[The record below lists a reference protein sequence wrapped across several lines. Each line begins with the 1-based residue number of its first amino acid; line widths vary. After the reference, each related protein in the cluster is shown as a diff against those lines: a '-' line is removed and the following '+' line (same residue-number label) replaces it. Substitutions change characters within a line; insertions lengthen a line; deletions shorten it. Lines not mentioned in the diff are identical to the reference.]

1 MRWNRENREKFQ
13 PAMKLRHSLLAKYL
27 VIIFMALLI
36 WPFIFPLSFLLYSIP
51 QWFSGES
58 LAPANIY
65 AGGTTIEKMWHREA
79 EQLKDASPEMIDD
92 RLQKL
97 KQEYPLAS
105 MFWVD
110 GQGDTRLRL
119 LEEGALPDHWTA
131 ASSIQFMKAS
141 YGGDPFTVVAFIGQ
155 DPNQGFM
162 TIQIPRSLMRTEPI
176 YTTNNSYF
184 IAIVI
189 SILAFFL
196 FVSWLFFYRIRKRL
210 VHLQEAMT
218 ETNETGIPE
227 PVTVYQRDEIG
238 QLERAFNHMI
248 DELVSGRQR
257 EKEEEQLRK
266 QLIANLSHDIRTPLT
281 AIRGHAYSLQKE
293 SLSEDGKKSVA
304 LIDSKV
310 EDLSRLTENLMSY
323 TLLSAGKYPLDIKET
338 DVARL
343 IRTSIASWYPVF
355 EKENFEVDVRLP
367 ETAMYWKV
375 DEQWFM
381 RILDNLYQ
389 NIIRHARSGHYIGIH
404 SEQRAGTTAI
414 AMTDKGPGMKAHSRD
429 KGAGIGLSIVSMMVK
444 EMRLDLEI
452 SSSSEGTTIY
462 LYPEIL
468 NKI

>member
-1 MRWNRENREKFQ
+1 MKWGNKKFG
-13 PAMKLRHSLLAKYL
+13 PIKKFRHSLLAKYL
-27 VIIFMALLI
+27 LIIFMALLI

-51 QWFSGES
+51 LWLSGES
-58 LAPANIY
+58 SESTNIY
-65 AGGTTIEKMWHREA
+65 AGGSTIERMWHREA
-79 EQLKDASPEMIDD
+79 EKLKDASAEMMDE
-92 RLQKL
+92 RLRKL
-97 KQEYPLAS
+97 KEEYPLAS

-119 LEEGALPDHWTA
+119 LEEGAISDHWTA
-131 ASSIQFMKAS
+131 ASSIQFMKDS
-141 YGGDPFTVVAFIGQ
+141 IGGDPFTVVAFIGQ
-155 DPNQGFM
+155 DPDQGFM
-162 TIQIPRSLMRTEPI
+162 VIQIPRSLMRTEPI
-176 YTTNNSYF
+176 YTTDSRYF

-196 FVSWLFFYRIRKRL
+196 FVSWFFFYRIRKRL

-227 PVTVYQRDEIG
+227 PVTVYKRDEIG

-248 DELVSGRQR
+248 DELMSGRQR

-293 SLSEDGKKSVA
+293 LLSENGENSLA

-323 TLLSAGKYPLDIKET
+323 TLLSAGKYPLEMKET
-338 DVARL
+338 DVGRL
-343 IRTSIASWYPVF
+343 VRTSIASWYPVF
-355 EKENFEVDVRLP
+355 EKEDFEVDVRLP
-367 ETAMYWKV
+367 EPAMYWKI

-389 NIIRHARSGHYIGIH
+389 NILRHARSGHYIGIH
-404 SEQRAGTTAI
+404 TEQRAGTTALVI
-414 AMTDKGPGMKAHSRD
+414 TDKGPGMKAHSRD

-444 EMRLDLEI
+444 EMHLDWEI
-452 SSSSEGTTIY
+452 SSSSRGTTIY
-462 LYPEIL
+462 LYPENL